1 MKCKEIM
8 NRNVEWL
15 LEADSVQKAAT
26 RMAEVGVG
34 FLPICDASRRAVGV
48 VTDRDLVTRGMAKG
62 INPDATAVTVVM
74 TAPAVTCLLDADV
87 EEAEDLMA
95 KERKSRLVITN
106 ADGTFAGVLS
116 IVDLIENAPQRG
128 AIHTLKALLLRDALG
143 PRGGAARGEPLLQ
156 DDPAAAEKLP
166 EGISPPKTE
175 ESVFQGGSWSGEANR
190 RMFPT

>member
-15 LEADSVQKAAT
+15 LETDSVQKAAT
-26 RMAEVGVG
+26 RMADVGVG

-48 VTDRDLVTRGMAKG
+48 VTDRDLVTRGMAQG
-62 INPDATAVTVVM
+62 INPDATGVTVVM
-74 TAPAVTCLLDADV
+74 TAPAVTCLIDADV
-87 EEAEDLMA
+87 AEAEDLMA

-116 IVDLIENAPQRG
+116 IVDLIENAPQRA
-128 AIHTLKALLLRDALG
+128 AIHTLRAVLLRDALG
-143 PRGGAARGEPLLQ
+143 PRGGAAPGEPLLQ
-156 DDPAAAEKLP
+156 DDPAAAENLP
-166 EGISPPKTE
+166 KGISPAETGG
-175 ESVFQGGSWSGEANR
+175 SVFQGGSWNGEANR